1 MNRGGSER
9 TETDER
15 VAENATPS
23 PVVAVTDDAVTVE
36 PATGLAQSDHDDR
49 SPLDPGMPLDP
60 TRAPQE
66 PA

>member
-1 MNRGGSER
+1 MNRGGSEQ

-36 PATGLAQSDHDDR
+36 PATGLAQSEDDDR
-49 SPLDPGMPLDP
+49 SPLERGLPLDP
-60 TRAPQE
+60 AGATQE